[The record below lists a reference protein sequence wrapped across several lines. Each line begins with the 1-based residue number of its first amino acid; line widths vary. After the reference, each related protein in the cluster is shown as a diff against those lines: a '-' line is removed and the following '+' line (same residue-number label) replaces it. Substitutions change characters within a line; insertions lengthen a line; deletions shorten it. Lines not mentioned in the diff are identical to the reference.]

1 MIRAHVI
8 KLYPTREQEILLNKT
23 AGACRFA
30 WNQALS
36 YWDKQYKEHCE
47 DSSVKKP
54 TTFAVAKWY
63 MDNREEW
70 SKEIAYSC
78 QRQAILRLGTA
89 FINYFK
95 RPDVFKHPKFHK
107 KGYDDSFDV
116 NNDLAVFKRGRI
128 SIPRIGRVKIAE
140 ELRFKGKICGY
151 VVKKEAGNWFL
162 IATVDTDIDVRP
174 QCVAP
179 NSTAGIDVGLQHPA
193 VASDGTVLQLP
204 TEKLDKLEAKLKRQ
218 QKALSRSYRNTKG
231 FSRRYQKTLIKKQRT
246 QQKINNIRKD
256 AVHKFTTAI
265 AKNHGTAVIE
275 DLDIQE
281 MIDRAPAKAVKRA
294 FSKSLMDLI
303 HLQLSYKC
311 QRLVKADRYF
321 ASSKLCFHCGHK
333 KEDLK
338 VSDRVYT
345 CKACGMSLDRDLN
358 AALNLMHYVKV
369 TNNSQGWTVP
379 GGSQRIPVPV
389 FDEVRSTAVCNAQQC
404 SCQV

>member
-1 MIRAHVI
+1 M
-8 KLYPTREQEILLNKT
+8 YPTKEQEIQLNKT

-36 YWDKQYKEHCE
+36 YWDKQYKLHCE
-47 DSSVKKP
+47 NSSVKKP

-95 RPDVFKHPKFHK
+95 RPDIFKCPKFHK

-116 NNDLAVFKRGRI
+116 NNDLLRFIHGRV
-128 SIPRIGRVKIAE
+128 SIPKVGRVKIAE
-140 ELRFKGKICGY
+140 ELRFEGKVCQY

-162 IATVDTDIDVRP
+162 IATVDTSEDVRP
-174 QCVAP
+174 TCSNPDSVV
-179 NSTAGIDVGLQHPA
+179 GIDVGLQHPA

-204 TEKLDKLEAKLKRQ
+204 TDKLDKLEQKIKRY
-218 QKALSRSYRNTKG
+218 QKALSRSQRNSKR
-231 FSRRYQKTLIKKQRT
+231 SYKILLKKQRT

-256 AVHKFTTAI
+256 AVHKFTTTVS
-265 AKNHGTAVIE
+265 KNHGTVVIE

-281 MIDRAPAKAVKRA
+281 MRDKAPARSVRRA
-294 FSKSLMDLI
+294 FNNSVMTLVRY
-303 HLQLSYKC
+303 QLSYKC
-311 QRLVKADRYF
+311 QRLVKANRYYP
-321 ASSKLCFHCGHK
+321 SSKLCSNCGHK

-338 VSDRVYT
+338 ITDRVYT
-345 CKACGMSLDRDLN
+345 CEACGVSLDRDLN
-358 AALNLMHYVKV
+358 AALNLMHYED
-369 TNNSQGWTVP
+369 SIRSGAD
-379 GGSQRIPVPV
+379 SPVV
-389 FDEVRSTAVCNAQQC
+389 LTEKTDISLR
-404 SCQV
+404 